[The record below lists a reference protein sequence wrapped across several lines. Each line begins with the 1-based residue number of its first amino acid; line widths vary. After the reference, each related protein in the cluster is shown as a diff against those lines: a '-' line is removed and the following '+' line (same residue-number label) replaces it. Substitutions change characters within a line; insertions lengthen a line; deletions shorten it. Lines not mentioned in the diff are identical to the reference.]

1 MVHALKETHRV
12 LKAGG
17 GLIDL
22 RPATSNRT
30 VELELAAARLHIGEI
45 DSSATFADHRA
56 ADAALDR
63 FLRGG
68 LLCVEHAEEFQLT
81 TDLDTVEDL
90 RAFAKTLRRS
100 VLGDELVQR
109 IESLIADE
117 GDDYVIHTRRD
128 MIIKRYRRTKGE
140 R

>member
-1 MVHALKETHRV
+1 MVHALEETHRV
-12 LKAGG
+12 LRAGG

-22 RPATSNRT
+22 RPASSNRT

-63 FLRGG
+63 FLRSGQ
-68 LLCVEHAEEFQLT
+68 LRVEHTTQFQVT
-81 TDLDTVEDL
+81 TDLDTVADL
-90 RAFAKTLRRS
+90 RAFAATLRRS
-100 VLGDELVQR
+100 FLGEELFQR

-117 GDDYVIHTRRD
+117 GEDYIIHTRRE
-128 MIIKRYRRTKGE
+128 MTIKRYRRTNGE

>member
-1 MVHALKETHRV
+1 MVHALEETHRV
-12 LKAGG
+12 LRAGG
-17 GLIDL
+17 GLVDL
-22 RPATSNRT
+22 RPAISNRT

-45 DSSATFADHRA
+45 DSSATFADHRV
-56 ADAALDR
+56 ADAALES

-68 LLCVEHAEEFQLT
+68 LLQVEHAAEFQLT

-100 VLGDELVQR
+100 ILGDELLQQ

-117 GDDYVIHTRRD
+117 GDDYVIHSRRD
-128 MIIKRYRRTKGE
+128 MTIKRYRRTNSE